1 MLLQNKALPLFEFIE
16 LLEAMPID
24 DLLQFTIGIVTNVAA
39 MVENH
44 QFTIIC
50 CVRMP
55 SRKSVRIRVARFGK
69 LCPHATHDVGQSKV
83 LLRGLRQFVE
93 RVM

>member
-1 MLLQNKALPLFEFIE
+1 MLLQNKALPLLEFIE
-16 LLEAMPID
+16 LLKAMPID
-24 DLLQFTIGIVTNVAA
+24 DLLQFAIVVVSNVAA

-50 CVRMP
+50 GVRMP
-55 SRKSVRIRVARFGK
+55 SRKSVRIRIACFGK
-69 LCPHATHDVGQSKV
+69 LCPHATHGISQSKV
-83 LLRGLRQFVE
+83 LLRGLRQFVG